1 MSSSTN
7 TTGMRRGTERTD
19 DLGFVKALRKL
30 FAELLG
36 TCILTIVTLAATMIA
51 AISNGQVSYVAQ
63 AASPGL
69 VVMAMIY
76 GFADTSGAHF
86 NPAVSLA
93 FAIRG
98 VFPWRRVL
106 PYWVA
111 QLVGAVLGARLLRTI
126 FGMAGNLGVIP
137 PNPGVGA
144 ALAMEVILTC
154 ILLLIII
161 GTASRSDLSGPDAA
175 IPVGA
180 TVALCRLFSLPVSG
194 ASMNPA
200 VSLGQGIVSGML
212 DNVWI
217 YIIGPFAGSLL
228 AIVFVWMLRGKK
240 QESQEGEAAS
250 GDEQQ

>member
-7 TTGMRRGTERTD
+7 TTGMRRGTERAD
-19 DLGFVKALRKL
+19 PGFVKALRLL

-36 TCILTIVTLAATMIA
+36 TFILTVVTLAGTMIA
-51 AISNGQVSYVAQ
+51 AISHGQVSYAAQ
-63 AASPGL
+63 AVSPGL

-76 GFADTSGAHF
+76 GFANTSGAHF

-93 FAIRG
+93 FALRG

-111 QLVGAVLGARLLRTI
+111 QLVGAVLGARLLRTL
-126 FGMAGNLGVIP
+126 FGMVANLGVIP
-137 PNPGVGA
+137 PNPGVSQ
-144 ALAMEVILTC
+144 ALVMEVILTC

-161 GTASRSDLSGPDAA
+161 GTATRSDLSGPDAA

-212 DNVWI
+212 NNVWI
-217 YIIGPFAGSLL
+217 YVVGPITGSLL
-228 AIVFVWMLRGKK
+228 AVVFVLILQGKK
-240 QESQEGEAAS
+240 DQSQEGDAAT
-250 GDEQQ
+250 GEG

>member
-1 MSSSTN
+1 
-7 TTGMRRGTERTD
+7 MRRGTEGAAES
-19 DLGFVKALRKL
+19 GFVKALRKL

-36 TCILTIVTLAATMIA
+36 TCILTTVTLAGTIIA
-51 AISNGQVSYVAQ
+51 ALSNGQVDYVAQ
-63 AASPGL
+63 AVSPGL

-93 FAIRG
+93 FALRG

-126 FGMAGNLGVIP
+126 FGMTGNLGVIP
-137 PNPGVGA
+137 PNPGAGTAVV
-144 ALAMEVILTC
+144 MEMILTC

-212 DNVWI
+212 NNVWI
-217 YIIGPFAGSLL
+217 YIVGPFVGSLL
-228 AIVFVWMLRGKK
+228 AVLFVSMLHGKK

-250 GDEQQ
+250 GDSQ